1 MEAKKLHK
9 HSIHYIWMNHYLDT
23 LHVMHFIIENECQ
36 VNNKVKVTLK
46 KFNIYGTSTSF
57 MHKYQN
63 FIFVM

>member
-1 MEAKKLHK
+1 
-9 HSIHYIWMNHYLDT
+9 MNHYLDT
-23 LHVMHFIIENECQ
+23 LHVMHFIIESECQ